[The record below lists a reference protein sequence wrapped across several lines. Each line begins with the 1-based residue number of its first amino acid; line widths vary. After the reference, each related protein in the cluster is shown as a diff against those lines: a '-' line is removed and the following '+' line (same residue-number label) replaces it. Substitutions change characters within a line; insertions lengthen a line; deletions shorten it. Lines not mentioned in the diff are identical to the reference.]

1 MKPGPFDA
9 IVRNIAQAGYHNH
22 REPSHSNLLSD
33 QIVRDLERACP
44 SFRDDRAK
52 GRFREW
58 RNVKGPDG
66 RNTDLL
72 IGAPTPKGKPDLS
85 QVRILLENKSVVT
98 AHRNRNARF
107 QDVERETHA
116 IHAENPRTI
125 VVATLI
131 VGVCERVLNVP
142 DCVKKPYKSKPE
154 RFDAEI
160 LPRLSSGDATLWD
173 EFEHCVSVNRADDP
187 MKTVEYFRALPVR
200 EPADSHERGL
210 DFMLFIPMAIDNVAP
225 PRLAKLPGIE
235 PVAQYKRM
243 IERLCYTYKIRWA
256 GK

>member
-1 MKPGPFDA
+1 MTGPFDD
-9 IVRNIAQAGYHNH
+9 IVRHIETAGYHNH

-33 QIVRDLERACP
+33 RIVADLAAACP
-44 SFRDDRAK
+44 AFRSDRNK
-52 GRFREW
+52 SRFQEW

-66 RNTDLL
+66 RNTDLV
-72 IGAPTPKGKPDLS
+72 IGAPAPKESPDLS
-85 QVRILLENKSVVT
+85 QVRVLLENKSVVT

-116 IHAENPRTI
+116 IHAKNPRTI

-142 DCVKKPYKSKPE
+142 DCVKKPFKTRPE
-154 RFDAEI
+154 KFDVEI
-160 LPRLSSGDATLWD
+160 LPRLSKGDAGLWE

-200 EPADSHERGL
+200 EASDTHERGL
-210 DFMLFIPMAIDNVAP
+210 DFMLFIPMAIDNVNP
-225 PRLAKLPGIE
+225 PRLANLPGID
-235 PVAQYKRM
+235 PVAEYKKM
-243 IERLCYTYKIRWA
+243 IKKLCYAYRIRWA

>member
-1 MKPGPFDA
+1 MTDSPFDA
-9 IVRNIAQAGYHNH
+9 IVRNIASARYHNH
-22 REPSHSNLLSD
+22 REPSHSDLLSD
-33 QIVRDLERACP
+33 RILGDLASACP
-44 SFRDDRAK
+44 KFREDRERE
-52 GRFREW
+52 RFREW

-66 RNTDLL
+66 RNTDLV

-116 IHAENPRTI
+116 IHAKNPRTI

-142 DCVKKPYKSKPE
+142 DCVKKPYKSKPHI
-154 RFDAEI
+154 FDSEI
-160 LPRLSSGDATLWD
+160 LPRLSSGDARLWD
-173 EFEHCVSVNRADDP
+173 EFEHCVSVNRTDDP

-200 EPADSHERGL
+200 EASDTHQRGL
-210 DFMLFIPMAIDNVAP
+210 DFMLFIPMAINNVDP
-225 PRLAKLPGIE
+225 PRLAKLPGID
-235 PVAQYKRM
+235 PVVEYKKM
-243 IERLCYTYKIRWA
+243 IKKLCYAYRIRWA

>member
-1 MKPGPFDA
+1 MKQGPFDA
-9 IVRNIAQAGYHNH
+9 IAGNIARARYHNH

-33 QIVRDLERACP
+33 RIVADLADACP
-44 SFRDDRAK
+44 SFREDRKA

-66 RNTDLL
+66 RNTDLV
-72 IGAPTPKGKPDLS
+72 IGAPGPKGTPDLA

-116 IHAENPRTI
+116 IHAKNPKTI

-142 DCVKKPYKSKPE
+142 DCVKKPFKNKSEKFE
-154 RFDAEI
+154 SEI
-160 LPRLSSGDATLWD
+160 LPRLSSGDARLWD
-173 EFEHCVSVNRADDP
+173 EFEHCVSVNRPDDP

-200 EPADSHERGL
+200 EPADSHVRGL
-210 DFMLFIPMAIDNVAP
+210 DFMLFVPMAIDNVDP
-225 PRLAKLPGIE
+225 PRLAKLPGID
-235 PVAQYKRM
+235 PVAEYKKM
-243 IERLCYTYKIRWA
+243 IKKLCFTYGIRWA
-256 GK
+256 KK